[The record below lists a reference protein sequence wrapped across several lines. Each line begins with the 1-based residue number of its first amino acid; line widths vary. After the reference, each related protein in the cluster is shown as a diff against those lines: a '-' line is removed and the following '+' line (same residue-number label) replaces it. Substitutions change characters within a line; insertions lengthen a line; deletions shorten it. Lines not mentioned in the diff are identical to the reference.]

1 MRKNLSVAILLYVCS
16 LLLCVLSTTNVAA
29 NIIKLNTRAPNPLR
43 NSQKL
48 QDFLSRP
55 IHWPQIVASSNG
67 VHSETMDVTQSMR
80 PGQYVDEIF
89 GMGLLSVS
97 WTCRKAQP
105 GMFVVEAR
113 EGVPGIAV
121 DCSMTFEIREEEVNF
136 TMGFTSCS
144 PLAYL
149 ATPVLVVDNWLALN
163 VLLKAAVDPT
173 PLNSFRQLM
182 GILYGS
188 AGVAH
193 ALDLWFGGS
202 VLFTSV
208 GIPAFEDLTIEGQA
222 LAVLWCAVGPLA
234 YFLSRKAP
242 STSSSQKR
250 WWQADLGLV
259 AYGLVEVLG
268 AFLSANQGALTN
280 AVGVQVVVL
289 ATWVYSQQKQSLR
302 HAQTLETSL

>member
-1 MRKNLSVAILLYVCS
+1 MLLFVGCLLLSVLRPTHA
-16 LLLCVLSTTNVAA
+16 AA
-29 NIIKLNTRAPNPLR
+29 NIIKLTTRAPNPLG
-43 NSQKL
+43 NAQKL
-48 QDFLSRP
+48 QNFLTRP
-55 IHWPQIVASSNG
+55 VHWPQIVASSNG
-67 VHSETMDVTQSMR
+67 VQSQMMDVTQPMKL
-80 PGQYVDEIF
+80 GQAVDEVF

-97 WTCRKAQP
+97 WTCRKVQP

-136 TMGFTSCS
+136 TMGFTPCS

-173 PLNSFRQLM
+173 PLNSFRQVM
-182 GILYGS
+182 GVLYGS

-193 ALDLWFGGS
+193 AVDLWLGGS
-202 VLFTSV
+202 VLFTSFD
-208 GIPAFEDLTIEGQA
+208 IPAFEDLTIEGQA
-222 LAVLWCAVGPLA
+222 LAILWCAVGPLA
-234 YFLSRKAP
+234 YFLSQTTP
-242 STSSSQKR
+242 STTSSSQQW

-280 AVGVQVVVL
+280 AIGVQVVVL
-289 ATWVYSQQKQSLR
+289 AAWIYSQQKQSSR
-302 HAQTLETSL
+302 RAQLLEKSL